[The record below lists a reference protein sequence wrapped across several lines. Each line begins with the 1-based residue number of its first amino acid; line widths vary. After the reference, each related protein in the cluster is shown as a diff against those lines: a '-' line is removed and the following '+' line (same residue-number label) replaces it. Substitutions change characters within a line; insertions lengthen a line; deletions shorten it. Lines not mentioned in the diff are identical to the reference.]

1 MELNINYSINKQ
13 AKVKAIANEIYLSSS
28 DNESESDSE

>member
-13 AKVKAIANEIYLSSS
+13 AIANEIYLSSS